1 MDLLTELTI
10 LVLAAFV
17 GFEVISKVPNTL
29 HTPLMSA
36 TNAIHGIVL
45 LGGLL
50 LIGEASGFLDELL
63 LVVAIAFGT
72 INIVGGFLVTDRM
85 LEMFKRRPDPKPAA
99 EDEAKAEG
107 SRLMYTASFLTDPD
121 FIRALYIV
129 AFACFIYGLHLLN
142 HPRSARRGNIVAGA
156 GMAVAVVA
164 TLLYDFVGDYLL
176 IAVGIAAGT
185 AVGVPAARSVK
196 MTAMP
201 QMVALFNGVG
211 GGAVALISFVEYRES
226 LEHAGGN
233 PALEQLIP
241 ILFAGIVGSISF
253 WGSNIAFGK
262 LQEILPGRPI
272 SLPGQQ
278 LINGALLLTIVGCAI
293 AIAAGTESQ
302 GLFLL
307 ILVAAAVLGNM
318 FVLPIGGADMPVVIS
333 LLNAF
338 TGLSAAAAGMA
349 LDNVALIVAGMLV
362 GASGSILTRQM
373 AEAMNRSIANIFAG
387 GFGGVSVAPGADG
400 DGEQK
405 PVRSTDAADVAIQL
419 AYASKVVVAPGY
431 GMAVA
436 QAQHTVRE
444 LASELEKRGIRV
456 DYAIHPVAGRMP
468 GHMNVLLAEADVP
481 YDHLKEMDEINPEFP
496 QTDVALVI
504 GANDVTNPA
513 ARENE
518 GSPIYGMPILDVD
531 KAAQVIVLKRSMNT
545 GFAGIDNPLFYNEN
559 TALLFGDAKESVAAV
574 LAEVKAL

>member
-1 MDLLTELTI
+1 
-10 LVLAAFV
+10 
-17 GFEVISKVPNTL
+17 
-29 HTPLMSA
+29 
-36 TNAIHGIVL
+36 
-45 LGGLL
+45 
-50 LIGEASGFLDELL
+50 
-63 LVVAIAFGT
+63 
-72 INIVGGFLVTDRM
+72 
-85 LEMFKRRPDPKPAA
+85 
-99 EDEAKAEG
+99 
-107 SRLMYTASFLTDPD
+107 MYTASFLTDPD
-121 FIRALYIV
+121 FIRVLYIA
-129 AFACFIYGLHLLN
+129 AFGCFIYGLHLLN
-142 HPRSARRGNIVAGA
+142 HPRSARRGNIVAA
-156 GMAVAVVA
+156 VGMAIAVAA
-164 TLLYDFVGDYLL
+164 TLLLDFVGDYLL
-176 IAVGIAAGT
+176 IAVGVAIGT

-211 GGAVALISFVEYRES
+211 GGAVALISFVEYREA
-226 LEHAGGN
+226 LQHASSN
-233 PALEQLIP
+233 PELEQLIP
-241 ILFAGIVGSISF
+241 ILFAAIVGSVSF

-272 SLPGQQ
+272 QLPGQKF
-278 LINGALLLTIVGCAI
+278 INLGLLATAIGCAI

-302 GLFLL
+302 GLFLVIL
-307 ILVAAAVLGNM
+307 ISAALLGNM

-338 TGLSAAAAGMA
+338 TGLSAAAAGLA

-362 GASGSILTRQM
+362 GASGSILTNQM

-387 GFGGVSVAPGADG
+387 GFGGVSVAPGAG
-400 DGEQK
+400 ADGEQK

-444 LASELEKRGIRV
+444 LAGELEKRGIRV